1 MALLSLAT
9 PLSHR
14 SAGPVRN
21 CIRVG
26 RSSLEWSFVIS
37 SFTALGVSADINAR
51 LEKLGITSPLPIQS
65 ATIPAALAGR
75 DICGKAPT
83 GSGKTLAFGM
93 PIVANMTQSR
103 PRRPRALILVPTRE
117 LASQVHAVL
126 GSLLGRESQRVVSI
140 FGGTGYRDQVR
151 ALHKGV
157 NVVVACP
164 GRLEDLIERGDV
176 MLDDVTTVVL
186 DEADRMS
193 DMGFLPAVRRLL
205 DQTSPN
211 RQVLLFSAT
220 IGREVEAIIRSYQHD
235 PVRVNIETAEEEK
248 GDVTHHFWKVDR
260 ADRVAI
266 TAKLVAQHGQA
277 FVFCRTKRGADRVV
291 RQLQAQGVR
300 AVPMHGDRT
309 QGQRERALDSFS
321 KGKADALVATDVV
334 ARGIHVDDL
343 PCVVH
348 FDPPADHTDYVH
360 RSGRT
365 GRAGRTGTV
374 VSLVTDEQR
383 KEVQGVQRALGMEQ
397 GLLAPF
403 SSPMPV
409 PVSSRPIQAQA
420 QAQAQVQNRTESKN
434 RPESEHRVESQ
445 SRTHSQTPSHNTH
458 SQAPARSHGQKQKQ
472 NGGASTTTGTVKF
485 FNGARGYGFLA
496 RDGGDDLFVHHSQIE
511 GDERQGLAEGLTV
524 EFTIAPGRKGEEARN
539 VRVVAA

>member
-1 MALLSLAT
+1 
-9 PLSHR
+9 
-14 SAGPVRN
+14 
-21 CIRVG
+21 
-26 RSSLEWSFVIS
+26 
-37 SFTALGVSADINAR
+37 
-51 LEKLGITSPLPIQS
+51 
-65 ATIPAALAGR
+65 
-75 DICGKAPT
+75 
-83 GSGKTLAFGM
+83 M
-93 PIVANMTQSR
+93 PIVANMTQAR
-103 PRRPRALILVPTRE
+103 PRRPRSLILVPTRE

-126 GSLLGRESQRVVSI
+126 GSLLGHESKRIVSI
-140 FGGTGYRDQVR
+140 FGGTGYRDQCR

-176 MLDDVTTVVL
+176 LLDDVTTVVL

-193 DMGFLPAVRRLL
+193 DMGFLPVVRRLL

-211 RQVLLFSAT
+211 RQVMLFSAT
-220 IGREVEAIIRSYQHD
+220 IGREVESIIRSYQRD
-235 PVRVNIETAEEEK
+235 PVRVNIESDDDEK
-248 GDVTHHFWKVDR
+248 ADVVHHFWKVDR
-260 ADRVAI
+260 AERVAI
-266 TAKLVAQHGQA
+266 TAKLVSEYGQA
-277 FVFCRTKRGADRVV
+277 IVFCRTKRGADRVV

-309 QGQRERALDSFS
+309 QGQRERALDAFS
-321 KGKADALVATDVV
+321 KGRTDALVATDVV

-383 KEVQGVQRALGMEQ
+383 KDTQSVQRVLGLEQ
-397 GLLAPF
+397 GFSAPF
-403 SSPMPV
+403 S
-409 PVSSRPIQAQA
+409 
-420 QAQAQVQNRTESKN
+420 
-434 RPESEHRVESQ
+434 
-445 SRTHSQTPSHNTH
+445 TPTPTPTPNKT
-458 SQAPARSHGQKQKQ
+458 APKSIKTGD
-472 NGGASTTTGTVKF
+472 STMTGTVKF

-496 RDGGDDLFVHHSQIE
+496 RDGGEDLFVHHSQIE
-511 GDERQGLAEGLTV
+511 GDERHGLAEGSTV